1 MSPKKKSEKTK
12 QNKEKKYMEP
22 VTVSE
27 LRKLIADRD
36 ADAEMWIHIETE
48 EGMELKPLSAH
59 VGWNAE
65 EDIVLLTCE
74 IPSHF
79 GEKIK
84 GEGYDIIGES

>member
-1 MSPKKKSEKTK
+1 
-12 QNKEKKYMEP
+12 
-22 VTVSE
+22 
-27 LRKLIADRD
+27 
-36 ADAEMWIHIETE
+36 MWIHIETE